1 MPATLND
8 QAVLDT
14 MASARQPRRVQ
25 VAVPGCA
32 EPQTIVK
39 PFPSPVDW
47 RDHWIYFLMTDRFDN
62 PAAPPALPW
71 DRETG
76 DRQGGTFE
84 GVRQQ
89 LAYLE
94 ELGVGALWLTPV
106 LKNRQSESSH
116 HGYGIMDFMEVDPR
130 FGTAPDL
137 AESELVRLIDEA
149 HARGIYVILDVVIN
163 HAGDVFAYDVG
174 GAVWD
179 AAPWHDQPYPI
190 YWRDEDG
197 TARQDWTALPADA
210 SRDAGVWPRDL
221 QRNEWFRRQGKG
233 GPELGDF
240 ETLKEF
246 KTELPDQYDDRPV
259 WSLLI
264 KAYQYVIAR
273 FDVDGFRIDTLKH
286 VERDFALVFCNAIR
300 EFASSIGKANFFLF
314 GEIKGG
320 EELLAEYTGRYTSED
335 EGRTGADAALDFPL
349 QWTLGPA
356 SKGFAPPTVVQDVYD
371 LRKRVIQE
379 RHHLSTHGE
388 ASRFYITFLDNH
400 DDHNRYLYPRTGGD
414 YADQLLLALGA
425 IIGLQGIPCLYYGTE
440 QGLKGTQELY
450 EAGNGSRGGK
460 PEHVREA
467 LWGKP
472 NAFDRE
478 HSLYRRIRELA
489 RVRAAEPA
497 LRYGRQYFRQV
508 SGDNHG
514 FGFSAL
520 PGGIVAFSRI
530 LAYREVLVVANT
542 NTTSQW
548 TGWVLVD
555 ARIND
560 DSTPFEVVYSNLGT
574 TGAGT
579 PSSGKVRFYERDGS
593 SHDGWARRL
602 FVQLKPM
609 EIQML
614 APRLEHGS

>member
-1 MPATLND
+1 MPATLYD

-14 MASARQPRRVQ
+14 LASARQRTEVQ
-25 VAVPGCA
+25 ITVPGYG

-47 RDHWIYFLMTDRFDN
+47 RDRWIYFLMIDRFNN
-62 PAAPPALPW
+62 PAAPPARPW

-76 DRQGGTFE
+76 ERQGGTFE
-84 GVRQQ
+84 GARQQ

-116 HGYGIMDFMEVDPR
+116 HGYGIMDFLEVDPR
-130 FGTAPDL
+130 FGTSPGQ
-137 AESELVRLIDEA
+137 AEAELVRLVDEA
-149 HARGIYVILDVVIN
+149 HARGMYVILDVVIN
-163 HAGDVFAYDVG
+163 HAGDVFAYDVDG
-174 GAVWD
+174 TAWD
-179 AAPWHDQPYPI
+179 AAPWRSEPYPI

-197 TARQDWTALPADA
+197 VARHGWAALPTHV
-210 SRDAGVWPRDL
+210 SRDAGIWPREF
-221 QRNEWFRRQGKG
+221 QRNAWFRRQGKG

-240 ETLKEF
+240 ETLKEL
-246 KTELPDQYDDRPV
+246 KTELPDEYNDRPV

-264 KAYQYVIAR
+264 KAYQYAIAR

-300 EFASSIGKANFFLF
+300 EFASSIGKANIFLF

-320 EELLAEYTGRYTSED
+320 EDLLAEYTGRYTSED
-335 EGRTGADAALDFPL
+335 AGRIGADAALDFPL
-349 QWTLGPA
+349 QWNLGPA
-356 SKGFAPPTVVQDVYD
+356 AKGFAPPTAVQDVYD

-379 RHHLSTHGE
+379 KHHLSTHGE
-388 ASRFYITFLDNH
+388 ASRFYVTFLDNH
-400 DDHNRYLYPRTGGD
+400 DDPNRYLYPRGGGD
-414 YADQLLLALGA
+414 YADQLTLALGA
-425 IIGLQGIPCLYYGTE
+425 IFALQGIPCLYYGTE

-450 EAGNGSRGGK
+450 EPDYGPGKSK

-472 NAFDRE
+472 DAFDRD
-478 HSLYRRIRELA
+478 HPLYQQIAELA

-508 SGDNHG
+508 SGNNHS
-514 FGFSAL
+514 FGFSNL
-520 PGGIVAFSRI
+520 VGGVIAFSRI

-542 NTTSQW
+542 NTSSQW
-548 TGWVLVD
+548 TGWALVD

-560 DSTPFEVVYSNLGT
+560 DDTPFEVIYSNLGT
-574 TGAGT
+574 VG
-579 PSSGKVRFYERDGS
+579 SGMPASGGVRFYRRDGS

-602 FVQLKPM
+602 FVKLAPM

-614 APRLEHGS
+614 APQV